1 MDPYGIWPWIP
12 LRLIWFQAISQ
23 LEGNGSWLP
32 MIATMT
38 PCSMA
43 IVMGFVE
50 GFQDLRLF
58 LTALKN
64 DVVDAEKKL
73 MWLEDCP
80 RCCELRQRLCF
91 IYWHDDFP
99 RTDMYLSL
107 LKTII
112 QVPRPCH
119 ILGNSQRSIPDE
131 DIM

>member
-1 MDPYGIWPWIP
+1 
-12 LRLIWFQAISQ
+12 
-23 LEGNGSWLP
+23 
-32 MIATMT
+32 MT

-99 RTDMYLSL
+99 PHWYVSFIAENNHTGSQTVPHTWQQPKIHSRWGHKVTG
-107 LKTII
+107 TWII
-112 QVPRPCH
+112 VPGVESYIY
-119 ILGNSQRSIPDE
+119 ILYI
-131 DIM
+131 